1 MSVFHSHLQLKP
13 VSVVCWVQ
21 PPPDTKYSGL
31 NYKNRE
37 EMKVYLNIILIIDYK
52 MSFNCYFCFIYIYI
66 YMTYLM
72 ARHTSLWIS
81 DPIWSTGAMSSC
93 HSSRPERRTL
103 SLFCSD
109 WGLKNLNTTWRG
121 PTKKKK
127 KTLKKTQKVA
137 ESFWAKPC
145 PAAP

>member
-37 EMKVYLNIILIIDYK
+37 EMKVHLNIILIIDYK

-66 YMTYLM
+66 WPTWWPGTPLSESLILYDPLEPWVAATAVGLND
-72 ARHTSLWIS
+72 ARSPYSAPTEGWK
-81 DPIWSTGAMSSC
+81 IWTPPEEG
-93 HSSRPERRTL
+93 RP
-103 SLFCSD
+103 
-109 WGLKNLNTTWRG
+109 
-121 PTKKKK
+121 KKKK
-127 KTLKKTQKVA
+127 PLKKTQKVA
-137 ESFWAKPC
+137 ESFWAKLC